1 MQDLQEPAYPR
12 RQLQSPGTFRAGNS
26 CRRDM
31 PGVWIEQTIPSGEG
45 ETAQKKKIRELKQ
58 QSVEKDPT
66 VWIGKSG
73 VTDALLGQIDRQLD
87 ANEIVK
93 VKVHKTSPENAEVA
107 ELANKIAEKT
117 TSEIVDVRGR
127 TFTIYK
133 QKKPRK
139 AAPKPPR

>member
-1 MQDLQEPAYPR
+1 M
-12 RQLQSPGTFRAGNS
+12 
-26 CRRDM
+26 
-31 PGVWIEQTIPSGEG
+31 
-45 ETAQKKKIRELKQ
+45 
-58 QSVEKDPT
+58 EKDPT

-73 VTDALLGQIDRQLD
+73 VTDALLGQVDRQLD

-127 TFTIYK
+127 TFTIYRE
-133 QKKPRK
+133 KKVRK
-139 AAPKPPR
+139 APKPPR